1 MSDTASLTREQP
13 SLVRQAVEWML
24 AKLVNTH
31 TKRVILLSSLLSR
44 VSRAEKLHDSA
55 IQRLNR
61 MMAIASDERSL
72 AFSSRFEN
80 LVWGANPTA
89 ELISAEVIASGN
101 MSKMDRWNLAESLVD
116 NAPKCLKYASHTS
129 MTDDI
134 YKLLGSYLDSI
145 RQPAMA

>member
-1 MSDTASLTREQP
+1 MSATTSLTQEQP
-13 SLVRQAVEWML
+13 SLVRRAIESML
-24 AKLVNTH
+24 AKLVNPH

-44 VSRAEKLHDSA
+44 VSRAEKLQDSA
-55 IQRLNR
+55 IHRLNR
-61 MMAIASDERSL
+61 LMAIASDERSL

-80 LVWGANPTA
+80 LVWGANPTV
-89 ELISAEVIASGN
+89 ELISAEVIANGD
-101 MSKMDRWNLAESLVD
+101 MSQIDRWSLAERLVD
-116 NAPKCLKYASHTS
+116 DSPKCLRYASRTN